1 MKVDKK
7 KIEITSRGVYYDG
20 KKLRKL
26 GSGSA
31 RSVYKFPHQVRG
43 VDVVLKVQLGYN
55 GEQNEQEYETYQ
67 VLRNRKIAKH
77 IPKTFKP
84 FEIQHKERSGDW
96 MISCCFQEL
105 AHGKTVSDLQYSN
118 KKLYK
123 KIEEDCNKFYCMMDE
138 LIEDVHEGNIVYD
151 TKKKQL
157 MLVDFGFGLY

>member
-43 VDVVLKVQLGYN
+43 IDVVLKVQLGHN
-55 GEQNEQEYETYQ
+55 GGQNEQEYETYQ

-84 FEIQHKERSGDW
+84 FEIQHKDRSGDW
-96 MISCCFQEL
+96 MISCCFQER
-105 AHGKTVSDLQYSN
+105 AHGKTLGDLEYDNPS
-118 KKLYK
+118 LYK
-123 KIEEDCNKFYCMMDE
+123 KISKEASKFYSLCDSSVR
-138 LIEDVHEGNIVYD
+138 DVHEWNIVYD
-151 TKKKQL
+151 TRKKQL